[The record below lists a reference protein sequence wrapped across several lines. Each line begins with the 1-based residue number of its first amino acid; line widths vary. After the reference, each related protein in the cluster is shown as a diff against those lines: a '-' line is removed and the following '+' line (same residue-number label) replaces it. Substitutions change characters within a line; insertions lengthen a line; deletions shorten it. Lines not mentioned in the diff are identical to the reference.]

1 MTTSILKSFREAAAR
16 PVPASTVGRLTALPY
31 PANLEE
37 SLEWS
42 DRQVL
47 LRPIRPEDEAQ
58 HLRFL
63 EQLDLEDIRMRVH
76 SSRRQIAP
84 AELARLARID
94 YDREMAFIATAH
106 AEGSP
111 SETLGV
117 VRAVIDADSL
127 QAEFGII
134 VRSDLKGHGLG
145 RLLLEKMIRYLRGR
159 GIRIIVGDV
168 LRENSEM
175 RDLAEQLGFEIVAS
189 KYDEPLRIRLAL

>member
-1 MTTSILKSFREAAAR
+1 MTAAISKPDSDAPAR
-16 PVPASTVGRLTALPY
+16 PVQASTVGRLPVPTY
-31 PANLEE
+31 PAKLEE
-37 SLEWS
+37 SIEWG

-47 LRPIRPEDEAQ
+47 IRPIRPEDQAQ

-63 EQLDLEDIRMRVH
+63 ERLDLEDIRMRVH

-84 AELARLARID
+84 AELARLAQID
-94 YDREMAFIATAH
+94 YDHEMAFIATAQ

-111 SETLGV
+111 NETLGV
-117 VRAVIDADSL
+117 VRAVIDADYL

-145 RLLLEKMIRYLRGR
+145 RLLLDKMICYLRSR
-159 GIRIIVGDV
+159 GIKSFVGDV
-168 LRENSEM
+168 LRENAEM

-189 KYDEPLRIRLAL
+189 RYDEPLRIRLAL